1 MEPGAE
7 RKRLELYRTREGNW
21 KKWGPYLSERAWG
34 TVREDYS
41 EDGDAWHYFP
51 HDDARSRAYR
61 WSEDGIAGIS
71 DRNQYLCFALALW
84 NGKDPILKER
94 LFGLTGHE
102 GNHGEDVKELYFYLD
117 STPTHSYMK
126 MLYRYPHG
134 PFPYDEL
141 VRENGRRS
149 RLDPEYELL
158 DTGIFEENRYFDI
171 VVEYAKSDQEDLFFR
186 ITATNRAKERA
197 ELHLLPTLWF
207 RNTWSWG
214 YPAGPM
220 DDVRG
225 KPRLWQI
232 EGGADFTAVAV
243 DHASIG
249 NHFFYLQGDLEL
261 LFTENETHFEQLFG
275 RPSPSPYVK
284 DSFHRYIIH
293 QESRV
298 INPLGKGTKVA
309 GWKVVE
315 LGGGE
320 STVLSGRICRT
331 PQATPFTDLSET
343 FRLRIEE
350 ADEFYREIQESTLS
364 DEERMVQRQA
374 FAGLLWS
381 KQLYYYDVKQWLDG
395 DPSMGTPPQERW
407 YGRNADW
414 QHLTNFDVIS
424 MPDKWEYPWY
434 ATWDL
439 AFHTFA
445 LVMIDPEF
453 AKRQLILMTREWY
466 MHPNGQL
473 PAYEWSLGD
482 ANPPVHAWAAWRVYK
497 IDGKGGK
504 PDRSFLEVI
513 FHKMVINFTWWVN
526 RKDRQGRN
534 VFQGGFLGLDNISLF
549 DRSRPLPSGGYIDQC
564 DGTSW
569 MAFFC
574 LGMLRISLELAQEN
588 PVYQDMATKFFEHF
602 LRIAYAMTD
611 TGGVG
616 YALWNEEDGFFYD
629 ALNLPGGEVV
639 PIKVRSLVGLLPLF
653 AVETIE
659 PHQLASAPVFE
670 RRMDWFLENRPIL
683 SSCMASTQT
692 PGIGERRLLAIM
704 TKEQLVR
711 LLGYMLDENEF
722 LSPYGIRSL
731 SKFHEKSPYSLSIG
745 GELYEIDYQPGES
758 PSPLFGGNSN
768 WRGPIWFPINYLI
781 IESLQKF
788 YHYYGDS
795 LKVECPTGS
804 GQYMNLWEVAGELSR
819 RLISLFQR
827 DESGKR
833 PIFNGMEELQAEENL
848 LFHEYFHAET
858 GAGLGASHQTGW
870 TSLIAKLI
878 QQSGGEAR
886 LEAYLTVTGMERAC
900 KVPPKV

>member
-7 RKRLELYRTREGNW
+7 RKRLELYRTHEGNW
-21 KKWGPYLSERAWG
+21 KKWGPYLSERGWG

-41 EDGDAWHYFP
+41 ANGDAWHYFP

-94 LFGLTGHE
+94 LFGLTGYE

-134 PFPYDEL
+134 PFPYDQL
-141 VRENGRRS
+141 VEENGRRT

-158 DTGIFEENRYFDI
+158 DTGIFEGNRYFDV
-171 VVEYAKSDQEDLFFR
+171 VVEYAKIDQEELFFR
-186 ITATNRAKERA
+186 ITATNQGQERA

-220 DDVRG
+220 DDVGG

-243 DHASIG
+243 DHPSIG
-249 NHFFYLQGDLEL
+249 DHFFYLQGDLEL
-261 LFTENETHFEQLFG
+261 LFTENETHCEQIFG

-309 GWKVVE
+309 GWKVIE

-331 PQATPFTDLSET
+331 PQSAPFADLSET
-343 FRLRIEE
+343 FRQRIEE
-350 ADEFYREIQESTLS
+350 AGEFYREIQEPTLS

-381 KQLYYYDVKQWLDG
+381 KQLYYYDVKQWLEG
-395 DPSMGTPPQERW
+395 DPSMGTPPHQRW
-407 YGRNADW
+407 HGRNADW
-414 QHLTNFDVIS
+414 GHLTNFDLIS

-445 LVMIDPEF
+445 LVMVDPEF

-473 PAYEWSLGD
+473 PAYEWSFGD

-497 IDGKGGK
+497 IDAKGRK
-504 PDRSFLEVI
+504 PDRSFLEII

-549 DRSRPLPSGGYIDQC
+549 DRSRPLPGGGYIDQC

-616 YALWNEEDGFFYD
+616 YALWDEADGFFYD

-670 RRMDWFLENRPIL
+670 RRMGWFLENRPML

-692 PGIGERRLLAIM
+692 PGIGERRLLAIL

-731 SKFHEKSPYSLSIG
+731 SKFHEKSPYSLSIE

-827 DESGKR
+827 DDSGRR
-833 PIFNGMEELQAEENL
+833 PIFNGMEGLQADDNL

-878 QQSGGEAR
+878 QQSGGDAR

-900 KVPPKV
+900 KVPPRT